1 MRQLLPRI
9 VFFVALILLIFSCST
24 PIEPDFSFT
33 PEMPR
38 AGQVVTFTNL
48 TETGESWNWTY
59 GDGGTS
65 ILKNPTYIYKK
76 PGVYDITLRADSND
90 NYLITKKITIYD
102 TIPSIYY
109 KPDSVVYYEDVTFS
123 VLAYNPYGYAVTYNW
138 EFSENAV
145 SESLTAGK
153 STLAN
158 VKVFFRQRNVTETVK
173 LKVQVGDSVYNVQT
187 NFRVL
192 DQQARSLL
200 IAGSDG
206 KVYRQRIFLRGL
218 EESKTTSYTTGAHP
232 FTIQAR
238 NNQLYLFNAGTE
250 VSTDLSQ
257 LQSKPGNGSIVRVN
271 MADNSVTEL
280 IHNRSTNASNG
291 FYSGYVDGNY
301 LYWSDFS
308 AFLYRHPLNGAAPG
322 AFEWKGSADAQTAV
336 PYYLVKANRLG
347 YFGNGLN
354 DVAMTTGVFYYDF
367 VYFWAKGGT
376 GKGIYRFT
384 ANDILT
390 ANISGAGTAPSS
402 GAILTDFSI
411 RSFVIDPINNKLYFS
426 ATAPADKVGFWVANL
441 SGSNP
446 VRIDNAPVD
455 DAARFITGIAIDH
468 YSNKVYWAYRA
479 PAGLTESYFTQHPT
493 HRTGIKMVRLAKNY
507 SVDTDVQ
514 YLAPGLSAY
523 GITIDEVK
531 KY

>member
-1 MRQLLPRI
+1 MKQIFPSI
-9 VFFVALILLIFSCST
+9 VFFIAFTVLMFSCST

-38 AGQVVTFTNL
+38 AGQVVKFTNL

-65 ILKNPTYIYKK
+65 TVKNPTYIYKK

-90 NYLITKKITIYD
+90 NYVITKKITIYD
-102 TIPSIYY
+102 TIPSIYTNT
-109 KPDSVVYYEDVTFS
+109 DSVVYYEDITFS
-123 VLAYNPYGYAVTYNW
+123 VLVYNPYGYAVTYNW
-138 EFSENAV
+138 EFSDNAV
-145 SESLTAGK
+145 SELLTNGK
-153 STLAN
+153 SELAS
-158 VKVFFRQRNVTETVK
+158 VKVFFKQRNVTETVK
-173 LKVQVGDSVYNVQT
+173 VKVQVGDSVYNIQKS
-187 NFRVL
+187 FIIR
-192 DQQARSLL
+192 DQKARSLL

-218 EESKTTSYTTGAHP
+218 EGSQVTSYTAGPHP
-232 FTIQAR
+232 FTLQAR
-238 NNQLYLFNAGTE
+238 TNYLYIFNAGSTL
-250 VSTDLSQ
+250 STDVAQ
-257 LQSKPGNGSIVRVN
+257 LQSKQGDGSIVRVN
-271 MADNSVTEL
+271 MMDNSVSEL
-280 IHNRSTNASNG
+280 IHNRNTTAANG
-291 FYSGYVDGNY
+291 FYSGYVDANY
-301 LYWSDFS
+301 IYWSDFS
-308 AFLYRHPLNGAAPG
+308 AFLYRHSLNAATPG
-322 AFEWKGSADAQTAV
+322 AFDWKGSADAQTTV

-354 DVAMTTGVFYYDF
+354 DVAMNTGLFYYDF
-367 VYFWAKGGT
+367 VYFWSKGGS
-376 GKGIYRFT
+376 GKGIFRFT
-384 ANDILT
+384 ANDILSS
-390 ANISGAGTAPSS
+390 NVIGTGNPPSS
-402 GAILTDFSI
+402 GAILTDFAI
-411 RSFVIDPINNKLYFS
+411 RSFCIDPINQKIYFA
-426 ATAPADKVGFWVANL
+426 ATAPADKTGFWVANL

-455 DAARFITGIAIDH
+455 DAARYITGIAIDH

-479 PAGLTESYFTQHPT
+479 PSGLSETYFTQNPT

-531 KY
+531 K